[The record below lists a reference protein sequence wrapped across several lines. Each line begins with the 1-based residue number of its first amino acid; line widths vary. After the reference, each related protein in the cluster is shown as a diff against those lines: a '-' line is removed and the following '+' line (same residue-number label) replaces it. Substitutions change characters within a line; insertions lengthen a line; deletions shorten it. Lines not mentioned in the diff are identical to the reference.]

1 MGRCSPDFEVQMKEE
16 LSSELVSALLGLFA
30 HDLRNPLSAL
40 HSNVSFLG
48 SVVTASDTEAHEALE
63 DVAASSDALGHITD
77 NLELFAMELD
87 GAKPREAHEFQLRE
101 LLREAAQKSRRFAE
115 SYRVNLDVD
124 AESGGSLRAMANRD
138 MLLRSLSNLI
148 RNAIQHAGETG
159 KVTVRASQK
168 GAELII
174 AVTDSGTPLSREM
187 GDQAFTAEGQL
198 STKNIS
204 GGRYSRGLGLYA
216 ARIAARVAGATV
228 RGGTA
233 PAVEARFELCVTAR

>member
-1 MGRCSPDFEVQMKEE
+1 MKEE

-48 SVVTASDTEAHEALE
+48 SVVSAADTEAHEALE

-77 NLELFAMELD
+77 NLELFALALD
-87 GAKPREAHEFQLRE
+87 GAKPREAHEFPLRE

-124 AESGGSLRAMANRD
+124 VESASNLRGAANRD
-138 MLLRSLSNLI
+138 MLMRSLCNLI
-148 RNAIQHAGETG
+148 RNAVQHAGESG
-159 KVTVRASQK
+159 KVSVRAGRDGS
-168 GAELII
+168 ELVVG
-174 AVTDSGTPLSREM
+174 VTDSGMPLAREM
-187 GDQAFTAEGQL
+187 GEQAFTAEGQL
-198 STKNIS
+198 STKNVA

-216 ARIAARVAGATV
+216 ARIAAQVAGAGV
-228 RGGTA
+228 RGSTA
-233 PAVEARFELCVTAR
+233 QQARFELCIKAR

>member
-1 MGRCSPDFEVQMKEE
+1 MKEE

-48 SVVTASDTEAHEALE
+48 SVVAATDTEAHEALE

-77 NLELFAMELD
+77 NLELFALALD
-87 GAKPREAHEFQLRE
+87 GTKPRERMEFPVRE

-124 AESGGSLRAMANRD
+124 VESATGMKGLANRD
-138 MLLRSLSNLI
+138 MLQRSLGNLI
-148 RNAIQHAGETG
+148 RNAIQHAGESG
-159 KVTVRASQK
+159 KVTVRAWRERSDIV
-168 GAELII
+168 L
-174 AVTDSGTPLSREM
+174 AVSDSGVALAREV
-187 GDQAFTAEGQL
+187 GEQAFTAEGQL
-198 STKNIS
+198 STKNLA

-216 ARIAARVAGATV
+216 ARIAAGVAGAQV
-228 RGGTA
+228 RKGATG
-233 PAVEARFELCVTAR
+233 EARFELCVTGR

>member
-1 MGRCSPDFEVQMKEE
+1 MKEE

-48 SVVTASDTEAHEALE
+48 SVVAASDTEAHEALE

-77 NLELFAMELD
+77 NLELFAMALD
-87 GAKPREAHEFQLRE
+87 GAKPREAHEFPLRE
-101 LLREAAQKSRRFAE
+101 LLREAAQRSRRFAE
-115 SYRVNLDVD
+115 SYRVTLEVDV
-124 AESGGSLRAMANRD
+124 ESGSNLRALANRD
-138 MLLRSLSNLI
+138 MLLRALSNLI

-159 KVTVRASQK
+159 KVTVRATK
-168 GAELII
+168 NAAELVIG
-174 AVTDSGTPLSREM
+174 VTDSGVPLSTDM

-198 STKNIS
+198 STKNVS

-216 ARIAARVAGATV
+216 ARIAASVAGATV
-228 RGGTA
+228 RGGSA
-233 PAVEARFELCVTAR
+233 PATEARFELCFTGR

>member
-1 MGRCSPDFEVQMKEE
+1 MNEE

-48 SVVTASDTEAHEALE
+48 SVVAASDTEAHEALE

-77 NLELFAMELD
+77 NLELFAMALD
-87 GAKPREAHEFQLRE
+87 GAKPREAHEFPVRE
-101 LLREAAQKSRRFAE
+101 VLREAAQKSRRFAE
-115 SYRVNLDVD
+115 SYRVTLEVD
-124 AESGGSLRAMANRD
+124 AESAGALRALANRD

-159 KVTVRASQK
+159 KVMVRASRDD
-168 GAELII
+168 ADVVIS
-174 AVTDSGTPLSREM
+174 VTDSGVPLSAEM
-187 GDQAFTAEGQL
+187 GEQAFTAEGQL
-198 STKNIS
+198 STKNVS

-216 ARIAARVAGATV
+216 ARIAAHVAGATV

-233 PAVEARFELCVTAR
+233 PATEARFDLCVMAR

>member
-1 MGRCSPDFEVQMKEE
+1 MKEE

-48 SVVTASDTEAHEALE
+48 SVIDAADTEAQEALD

-77 NLELFAMELD
+77 NLELFALALD
-87 GAKPREAHEFQLRE
+87 GAKPREPHEFPLRE
-101 LLREAAQKSRRFAE
+101 LLREAGQKSRRFAD
-115 SYRVNLDVD
+115 SYRVQLEVDV
-124 AESGGSLRAMANRD
+124 ESGVELRGVANRD
-138 MLLRSLSNLI
+138 MCLRALSNLV
-148 RNAIQHAGETG
+148 RNAIQHAGESG
-159 KVTVRASQK
+159 RVLVRAGRR
-168 GAELII
+168 GAEVVVS
-174 AVTDSGTPLSREM
+174 VTDSGIPLSKEV

-216 ARIAARVAGATV
+216 ARIAARLAG
-228 RGGTA
+228 
-233 PAVEARFELCVTAR
+233 VEVSSPSDHESRFELSVRAR

>member
-1 MGRCSPDFEVQMKEE
+1 MKED

-48 SVVTASDTEAHEALE
+48 SVVGTSDSEAREALE

-77 NLELFAMELD
+77 NLELFALALE
-87 GAKPREAHEFQLRE
+87 GAKPRDGHEIRLRE
-101 LLREAAQKSRRFAE
+101 LLREAAQKSRRFAD
-115 SYRVNLDVD
+115 SYRVSLEVD
-124 AESGGSLRAMANRD
+124 AESGAELRVIANRE
-138 MLLRSLSNLI
+138 MLLRALSNLI

-159 KVTVRASQK
+159 KVTVWARRE
-168 GAELII
+168 GAEVV
-174 AVTDSGTPLSREM
+174 VTVVDSGVPLAHEV

-198 STKNIS
+198 STKNVS

-216 ARIAARVAGATV
+216 ARIAADVAGASV
-228 RGGTA
+228 RGGA
-233 PAVEARFELCVTAR
+233 GEGACFELCIMAR